1 MATSKCGTNNVT
13 YDEKQCTYTCY
24 CQPGGCYGTQS
35 CSWAVSCPDG
45 KGGWTTVSGT
55 GRVEGNLSD
64 PKVTVAGTL
73 EGLAINLSKM
83 WGRRISAA
91 KVGRTK
97 KRIKRTLSGSKE
109 EIARAL
115 GLELMRKPRRKKLDL
130 GHRKVPL

>member
-1 MATSKCGTNNVT
+1 VATSKCGTNNVT

-115 GLELMRKPRRKKLDL
+115 S
-130 GHRKVPL
+130 VSN